1 MFNTRL
7 PILTEVSIVT
17 IVGWIIDRDANDDTT
32 IIVLQLYKWL
42 KTNVNIVT
50 EEIKVSQYK
59 ITYIYIV

>member
-50 EEIKVSQYK
+50 KEIKVSQYK